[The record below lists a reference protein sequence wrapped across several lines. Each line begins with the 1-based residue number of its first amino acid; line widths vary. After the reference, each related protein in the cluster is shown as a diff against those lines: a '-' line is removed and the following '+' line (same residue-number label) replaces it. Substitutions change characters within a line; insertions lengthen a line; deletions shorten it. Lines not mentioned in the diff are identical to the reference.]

1 MRVNTQI
8 KHHQVINHQQKNN
21 KKKSIKIISS
31 NLYPDKKEETTD
43 LKTHKIKANSSI
55 NQILIRLEIKVQ
67 PGL

>member
-1 MRVNTQI
+1 MQVNTQI

-21 KKKSIKIISS
+21 KKKSIKIIFS

-55 NQILIRLEIKVQ
+55 NQILIKLKIKAQ